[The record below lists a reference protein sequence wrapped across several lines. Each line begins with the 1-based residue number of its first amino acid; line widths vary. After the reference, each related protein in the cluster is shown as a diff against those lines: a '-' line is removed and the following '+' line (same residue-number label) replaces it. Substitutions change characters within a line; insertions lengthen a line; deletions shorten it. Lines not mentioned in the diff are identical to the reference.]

1 LANLLLPIGYT
12 LQTAKFKMSIMPSN
26 TDTQQVA
33 ELESLIEAL
42 DDIILELTEQS
53 VIKRVW
59 VKDTTK
65 LFLPPESFI
74 DKSLTEVFGEFGNKF
89 ITCIKKLLDT
99 GERQE
104 CIYPDFDPN
113 KPNWYC
119 AKFQKIES
127 EHSGIRVIC
136 IIEDITY
143 KKDISDQLQQSTLA
157 LKRINNLL
165 EIGLDISKMGGWEY
179 NASNQELFLTKQIY
193 DIYDINECDHQIT
206 IDRYN
211 VLDSFD
217 VINKMTLLRTL
228 KRTFE
233 QNIPFDIELQMTSR
247 KRSKK
252 WVRLAGVPV
261 MEDQKVQSIQGIL
274 KDISQHKN
282 NELELIEAKN
292 LAEQIARKRTETLSI
307 MSHEIRTPLNAIIGI
322 SNLLSQTVFP
332 EKEITQYVEHLGL
345 SSNHLLHLIN
355 DILDL
360 EKIESRKMELNEV
373 ETDLVLLVSNVNKQ
387 FLPLAESKKLALD
400 FYHDDQIPELMMVD
414 DLRLRRVF
422 NNLIG
427 NAIKFTGKGRVSITL
442 KTVRIQFDRAS
453 ILFRIADTGIGI
465 PQHLQNLV
473 FDKFHQVHQASHR
486 EQQGSGLGLNIT
498 RGLIKLFKSEIN
510 LTSNPGE
517 GSVFEFQIDFK
528 LCKPSISLKR
538 SILTEANLPH
548 LPEFKL
554 LIVDDNPTNL
564 LVASSQLKRFGI
576 IAKQADGGNAAL
588 ELLKTEQFD
597 VVLIDLHMPVMDGY
611 QLSKYVQEH
620 YPQTRIVIFTA
631 DVLEEVRMRLK
642 EMDIKHIL
650 SKPFNPGEM
659 YKLFLEVIK
668 D

>member
-1 LANLLLPIGYT
+1 MNITPL
-12 LQTAKFKMSIMPSN
+12 N

-42 DDIILELTEQS
+42 DDIILELTAES

-59 VKDTTK
+59 VKDMAK
-65 LFLPPESFI
+65 LFMPPESFI
-74 DKSLTEVFGEFGNKF
+74 GKSLTEVFGEFGDKF
-89 ITCIKKLLDT
+89 NACIKKLLDT

-119 AKFQKIES
+119 AKFQKIDS
-127 EHSGIRVIC
+127 NQSGIRIIC

-143 KKDISDQLQQSTLA
+143 KKDISDQLHQSTLE

-165 EIGLDISKMGGWEY
+165 EIGLGISKMGGWEY
-179 NASNQELFLTKQIY
+179 NAANYELFLTNQIY
-193 DIYDINECDHQIT
+193 DINGYDQRVT
-206 IDRYN
+206 IDRGN

-217 VINKMTLLRTL
+217 KINKLKLLRAL
-228 KRTFE
+228 KKTFD
-233 QNIPFDIELQMTSR
+233 QNIPFDIELQLTCQ
-247 KRSKK
+247 KRNKK

-261 MEDQKVQSIQGIL
+261 MDGQKPQSIQGIL
-274 KDISQHKN
+274 KDITQHKN

-332 EKEITQYVEHLGL
+332 EKEIMQYVEHLGF

-360 EKIESRKMELNEV
+360 EKIESRKMELDEV

-387 FLPLAESKKLALD
+387 FLPLAESKNLELN
-400 FYHDDQIPELMMVD
+400 FCHDDQIPKLMMVD
-414 DLRLRRVF
+414 DLRLRRIF

-427 NAIKFTGKGRVSITL
+427 NAIKFTEKGRVSITL
-442 KTVRIQFDRAS
+442 KTVGIQFDRAS

-465 PQHLQNLV
+465 PKHLQNLV
-473 FDKFHQVHQASHR
+473 FDKFHQVHRASHR

-498 RGLIKLFKSEIN
+498 KGLIRLFKSEIK
-510 LTSNPGE
+510 LISNPGE
-517 GSVFEFQIDFK
+517 GSVFEFLIDFK
-528 LCKPSISLKR
+528 LCKPSVSLKQ
-538 SILTEANLPH
+538 SILSDTNLPN

-576 IAKQADGGNAAL
+576 IARQADSGGAAL
-588 ELLKTEQFD
+588 ELLKTENFD

-611 QLSKYVQEH
+611 QLSGYVQDQ
-620 YPQTRIVIFTA
+620 YPQTKIVIFTA
-631 DVLEEVRMRLK
+631 DVLEEVRTRLK
-642 EMDIKHIL
+642 EMGIKHIL

-659 YKLFLEVIK
+659 YELFLDVIK

>member
-1 LANLLLPIGYT
+1 MKIV
-12 LQTAKFKMSIMPSN
+12 PSN
-26 TDTQQVA
+26 TDLQQVS

-42 DDIILELTEQS
+42 DDIILELTEKS

-65 LFLPPESFI
+65 LFMPPESFI
-74 DKSLTEVFGEFGNKF
+74 DKSLTEVFGEFGDKF
-89 ITCIKKLLDT
+89 IVCIKKLLDT

-113 KPNWYC
+113 KHQWYC

-127 EHSGIRVIC
+127 DQAGVRIIC

-143 KKDISDQLQQSTLA
+143 KKDISDQLQQSTLE

-179 NASNQELFLTKQIY
+179 NALNHELFLTKQIY
-193 DIYDINECDHQIT
+193 DINECDPGIT

-217 VINKMTLLRTL
+217 NINKLKLLRIL

-233 QNIPFDIELQMTSR
+233 QNIPFDIELQLTSL

-261 MEDQKVQSIQGIL
+261 IEGQKTHSIQGIL
-274 KDISQHKN
+274 KDITQHKN

-332 EKEITQYVEHLGL
+332 EKEIMQYVEHLGF

-360 EKIESRKMELNEV
+360 EKIESRKMELDEV

-387 FLPLAESKKLALD
+387 FLPLAESKKLELN
-400 FYHDDQIPELMMVD
+400 FYHDDQIPKLMMVD

-427 NAIKFTGKGRVSITL
+427 NAIKFTEKGMVSITL
-442 KTVRIQFDRAS
+442 KTVDLQLDRAS

-465 PQHLQNLV
+465 PKHFQNLV
-473 FDKFHQVHQASHR
+473 FDKFHQVHRASHR
-486 EQQGSGLGLNIT
+486 AQQGSGLGLNIT
-498 RGLIKLFKSEIN
+498 QGLIRLFKSEIK
-510 LTSNPGE
+510 LISNPGE

-528 LCKPSISLKR
+528 LCKPSISIRR
-538 SILTEANLPH
+538 SILPEANLPH

-564 LVASSQLKRFGI
+564 LVASGQLKRFGI
-576 IAKQADGGNAAL
+576 MAKQADGGDAAL
-588 ELLKTEQFD
+588 EFLKADKFD
-597 VVLIDLHMPVMDGY
+597 VILIDLHMPVMDGY
-611 QLSKYVQEH
+611 QLSRYVQMH
-620 YPQTRIVIFTA
+620 YPQTIIVIFTA

-642 EMDIKHIL
+642 EMGIKHIL

-659 YKLFLEVIK
+659 HELFLEVIK
-668 D
+668 A